1 MVLFPHSCIL
11 TIHAKDILLYTYN
24 YYLWIDIRCQK
35 CFRYVYQ
42 LTNMT
47 SAQMT
52 INHISCLYYL
62 NWSSKINEVGN
73 QVKISWIWTDLSMNK
88 YIETISNILNIE
100 TSIREYILTL
110 IYNGVAPISQEY
122 FQSTLKYWYFEKYF
136 NTN

>member
-1 MVLFPHSCIL
+1 M
-11 TIHAKDILLYTYN
+11 
-24 YYLWIDIRCQK
+24 
-35 CFRYVYQ
+35 
-42 LTNMT
+42 
-47 SAQMT
+47 
-52 INHISCLYYL
+52 
-62 NWSSKINEVGN
+62 
-73 QVKISWIWTDLSMNK
+73 KISWIWTDLSMNK